1 MRALASLKLTAAAL
15 LLLAGGVTW
24 AYLARGRAE
33 IAVVP
38 PMALL
43 AMNLLAAVL
52 VNAAFRRQAP
62 LLVFHVALL
71 ALVVLIAVGRL
82 SYLNGR
88 AELATGEEF
97 SKLLDSES
105 GPLHVSRLER
115 VSFVNE
121 GFEIDYAPKW
131 KRIET
136 RNRVHWRDAGGKVH
150 VGIIGDQTPL
160 VLEGYR
166 FYTTSNKGF
175 ALVFAWQP
183 AGGEASR
190 GTVHLPPYPVL
201 QFGQQ
206 AEWVLPHTDQKIT
219 VKLLIDGELI
229 DFEKGSAFRLPPK
242 QDLEILVQG
251 KSHRLIPGDSVE
263 LGAGRLRYEGL
274 TTWMGYVVFSDWTM
288 PWLLAAAALAAA
300 ALGCHFWGR
309 FSSRPWEQAHA

>member
-24 AYLARGRAE
+24 AYAARAQAE
-33 IAVVP
+33 IAVVL

-43 AMNLLAAVL
+43 ALNLLAAIL

-71 ALVVLIAVGRL
+71 ALVVLVAAGRL

-97 SKLLDSES
+97 SQLLDAER
-105 GPLHVSRLER
+105 GPLHVSRLDR

-131 KRIET
+131 KRAET
-136 RNRVHWRDAGGKVH
+136 RNRLRWRDAQGVEH
-150 VGIIGDQTPL
+150 AGIIGDQTPL

-175 ALVFAWQP
+175 APVFVWQP
-183 AGGEASR
+183 SGGAAQR
-190 GTVHLPPYPVL
+190 GSVHLPPYPVL
-201 QFGQQ
+201 QLGQQ
-206 AEWVLPHTDQKIT
+206 ADWVLPGTDQKIT
-219 VKLLIDGELI
+219 VKLRIDEELI
-229 DFEKGSAFRLPPK
+229 DFEKASAFRLPPK
-242 QDLEILVQG
+242 QDLEILAQG
-251 KSHRLIPGDSVE
+251 KSHRLVPGDSLE

-274 TTWMGYVVFSDWTM
+274 TTWMGYAVFSDWTM
-288 PWLLAAAALAAA
+288 PWLAAAAALAAA
-300 ALGCHFWGR
+300 ALGWHFWRR
-309 FSSRPWEQAHA
+309 FASRPWEEARA